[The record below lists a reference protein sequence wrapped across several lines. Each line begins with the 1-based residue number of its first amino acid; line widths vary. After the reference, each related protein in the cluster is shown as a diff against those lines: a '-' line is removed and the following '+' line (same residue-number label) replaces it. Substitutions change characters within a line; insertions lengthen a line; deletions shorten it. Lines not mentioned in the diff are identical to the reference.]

1 MKKVLILSSLVL
13 LANSATITELFD
25 AIEKTPD
32 YKLDT
37 IAKKEMK
44 INKNSVVNS
53 LYPKITLQA
62 SAEHFN
68 RYNSIVPL
76 TPTESAE
83 LTKTNGDLPF
93 SQNIQRIGFEVSM
106 PLFIKSIYDNK
117 DKMNY
122 LLKATNY
129 QTKINL
135 YKKQTL
141 LVGYLSKLNYLFALK
156 RALLKQQSSIK
167 TTYDGIKKG
176 VDVGRIP
183 EFKLLRLQDSLNQ
196 IKIKL
201 ENINQNLDEVKA
213 NIFKVTNINVNEV
226 VDFNS
231 LNIQKGEFISLK
243 PLKEQLQANKYG
255 LKAKK
260 DNFYP
265 KVIMKI
271 QGNRAFAKAY
281 NTGNDISED
290 FASAGIYLSWNIFD
304 KKNNSDIQ
312 KSKVE
317 ILKSQLQIAKT
328 KKDLEAEIKKIDNSL
343 KSINNQILL
352 TKDSLSVKKEL
363 LKSAK
368 VAFKLNRMTVDE
380 YLKYEDDLAKTR
392 ADLAS
397 LEANKNML
405 KANKALIYGENLK
418 KVFK

>member
-13 LANSATITELFD
+13 LANSATITELFN

-44 INKNSVVNS
+44 INKNSVVSS

-76 TPTESAE
+76 TPTESGE
-83 LTKTNGDLPF
+83 LLKTNSDIPF
-93 SQNIQRIGFEVSM
+93 SQNIQRVGFEVSM

-141 LVGYLSKLNYLFALK
+141 LVGYLSKLDYLFALQK
-156 RALLKQQSSIK
+156 ALLKQQSSIQ

-176 VDVGRIP
+176 VEVGRIP

-201 ENINQNLDEVKA
+201 ENIKQNLDEIKA
-213 NIFKVTNINVNEV
+213 NIFKLTNININEFV
-226 VDFNS
+226 AFKS
-231 LNIQKGEFISLK
+231 LPVQKGEFISLK
-243 PLKEQLQANKYG
+243 PLKEQLQANNYG

-265 KVIMKI
+265 KIIVKI

-281 NTGNDISED
+281 NTGDEISED

-312 KSKVE
+312 KSKIE
-317 ILKSQLQIAKT
+317 ILKSELKIAKT
-328 KKDLEAEIKKIDNSL
+328 KKDLEAEIKKIDDSL